1 MEPHPGGCIST
12 VTTRGIRR
20 RRWKVEF
27 FLSALIFCFNPVE
40 MEIVVGQL
48 MPWMGVADG
57 SYHATVRD
65 RNLFARRHLL
75 FLCQTQQ
82 FGHKLNQTRCTVVYR
97 TRRDKAGRQLLLRLF
112 ISGGHDS
119 VEYTASPSSFL
130 PHCRVLLVPSFPQ

>member
-1 MEPHPGGCIST
+1 MEPHPGGRIST

-82 FGHKLNQTRCTVVYR
+82 FGHKLNQTRCTVVDR
-97 TRRDKAGRQLLLRLF
+97 TRRHKWVANFSEAFHLRWARQR
-112 ISGGHDS
+112 GGHRFS
-119 VEYTASPSSFL
+119 
-130 PHCRVLLVPSFPQ
+130 VLLPPSL